1 MKRLTLALVLIAG
14 CTPLP
19 AKPEPLP
26 PITVVAVLPF
36 ANQANG
42 SFDGDEFGNILASE
56 LAKIAGVRVVR
67 PSQIR
72 AELQPGETLTSI
84 TDAVRAG
91 RRARAD
97 AVMACS
103 ITDYDPY
110 DPPKVG
116 VSVQFLRVSVQALG
130 APDLDRLMQSASW
143 KRGPLTMDRAGHGI
157 AAFEEIY
164 DAHEGRTRS
173 DLIAYARKQVE
184 GDSAFAHEREF
195 LAVQSRY
202 LQFVSSRV
210 VRRAWEGLY
219 THGS

>member
-1 MKRLTLALVLIAG
+1 MKRLPLALVLIAG

-36 ANQANG
+36 ANQAANAA
-42 SFDGDEFGNILASE
+42 FDGDEFGNILASE

-67 PSQIR
+67 PAQIR
-72 AELQPGETLTSI
+72 SELQAGEKLTSV

-91 RRARAD
+91 RRAKAD
-97 AVMACS
+97 AVLVCS

-143 KRGPLTMDRAGHGI
+143 
-157 AAFEEIY
+157 
-164 DAHEGRTRS
+164 
-173 DLIAYARKQVE
+173 
-184 GDSAFAHEREF
+184 
-195 LAVQSRY
+195 
-202 LQFVSSRV
+202 
-210 VRRAWEGLY
+210 
-219 THGS
+219 